1 LQAIGAWYYAS
12 GLLDLGQRKEF
23 HQLTMSTGDSELP
36 AHIDSDELRPTQ
48 SEKIA
53 QALLSVPEGEYG
65 ANYRIHLLEQY
76 KQYLN
81 MADKI
86 SDRRS
91 AANTFFLTINT
102 ALLSA
107 FGIANLTSQ
116 KTSPLLFIVGSIA
129 AIVLSYSWYRL
140 VRAYRDLNTAKFKVV
155 HEIENNLPI
164 RPFEAEWEAVG
175 RGKDKRL
182 YYPFTH
188 IENKVPFVFI
198 LLYVFVI
205 LYSIRLWYRQ

>member
-1 LQAIGAWYYAS
+1 MNLDPKRAAGIESCESRDS
-12 GLLDLGQRKEF
+12 GETG
-23 HQLTMSTGDSELP
+23 LTQT
-36 AHIDSDELRPTQ
+36 T
-48 SEKIA
+48 KIA
-53 QALLSVPEGEYG
+53 NALLSVPKETYG
-65 ANYRIHLLEQY
+65 DNYNAHLLEQY

-102 ALLSA
+102 GLLSA
-107 FGIANLTSQ
+107 FGIANLSAQ
-116 KTSPLLFIVGSIA
+116 KASPLLFIVGGVA
-129 AIVLSYSWYRL
+129 AIILSYSWYRL
-140 VRAYRDLNTAKFKVV
+140 VRAYRDLNTAKFLVV
-155 HEIENNLPI
+155 HEIENHLPV

-175 RGKDKRL
+175 RGNDKKL

-198 LLYVFVI
+198 LLYMFVI
-205 LYSIRLWYRQ
+205 LYSIRLWIRS

>member
-1 LQAIGAWYYAS
+1 MSVDPKAAADTESS
-12 GLLDLGQRKEF
+12 GSRDSAENG
-23 HQLTMSTGDSELP
+23 LTQT
-36 AHIDSDELRPTQ
+36 A
-48 SEKIA
+48 KIA
-53 QALLSVPEGEYG
+53 KVLISVPKETYG
-65 ANYRIHLLEQY
+65 DNYNAHMLEQY

-91 AANTFFLTINT
+91 TANTFFLTINT
-102 ALLSA
+102 GLLSA
-107 FGIANLTSQ
+107 FGIANLASQ
-116 KTSPLLFIVGSIA
+116 KVSPPLFIVGSIA
-129 AIVLSYSWYRL
+129 AIILSYSWYRL

-155 HEIENNLPI
+155 HEIENHLPV

-175 RGKDKRL
+175 RGKDKKL

-198 LLYVFVI
+198 FLYMFVI
-205 LYSIRLWYRQ
+205 LYSVHLWIVGKP

>member
-1 LQAIGAWYYAS
+1 MSVDPKATAEIES
-12 GLLDLGQRKEF
+12 NELLDNAENSLSQ
-23 HQLTMSTGDSELP
+23 T
-36 AHIDSDELRPTQ
+36 A
-48 SEKIA
+48 KIA
-53 QALLSVPEGEYG
+53 KVLLSVPKETYG
-65 ANYRIHLLEQY
+65 NNYNAHLLEQY

-107 FGIANLTSQ
+107 FGIANLASQ
-116 KTSPLLFIVGSIA
+116 KVSPPLFIVGSVA
-129 AIVLSYSWYRL
+129 AIILSYSWYRL
-140 VRAYRDLNTAKFKVV
+140 VRAYRDLNTAKFKIV
-155 HEIENNLPI
+155 HEIENHLPV

-175 RGKDKRL
+175 RGNDKKL

-188 IENKVPFVFI
+188 VENKVPFVFI
-198 LLYVFVI
+198 LLYIFVI
-205 LYSIRLWYRQ
+205 VYSIRLWIISKP

>member
-1 LQAIGAWYYAS
+1 
-12 GLLDLGQRKEF
+12 
-23 HQLTMSTGDSELP
+23 MSTGNPELP
-36 AHIDSDELRPTQ
+36 KRIDSDESTATQ

-53 QALLSVPEGEYG
+53 LALPSIPEGEYG
-65 ANYRIHLLEQY
+65 ENYRAHLLEQY

-91 AANTFFLTINT
+91 TANTFFLTINT

-116 KTSPLLFIVGSIA
+116 KTYPLLFIVGSIG
-129 AIVLSYSWYRL
+129 AIILSYSWYRL

-175 RGKDKRL
+175 RG
-182 YYPFTH
+182 
-188 IENKVPFVFI
+188 
-198 LLYVFVI
+198 
-205 LYSIRLWYRQ
+205 